1 MTIASLD
8 RGQKQGAG
16 LAAGSVGADVGCHSQ
31 NYVNTTLW
39 THLEVSSGT
48 DTEWGDT
55 ALQPTAVMFRNSE
68 FRPHTHKQIYVSQLS
83 P

>member
-31 NYVNTTLW
+31 NYVNTTL
-39 THLEVSSGT
+39 
-48 DTEWGDT
+48 
-55 ALQPTAVMFRNSE
+55 
-68 FRPHTHKQIYVSQLS
+68 
-83 P
+83 